1 MSERI
6 LSVRIP
12 LALARKVDALAM
24 TLARPRD
31 WIVRQALTAWMDK
44 EEEHERLTR
53 EALADVDAGRVV
65 SHAVVKTWADGLLKL
80 RRR

>member
-12 LALARKVDALAM
+12 VALVRKVDALAT

-31 WIVRQALTAWMDK
+31 WLVRQALTAWMEK
-44 EEEHERLTR
+44 EEERERLTR

-65 SHAVVKTWADGLLKL
+65 SHAVVKTWADGLRKPQ
-80 RRR
+80 RR